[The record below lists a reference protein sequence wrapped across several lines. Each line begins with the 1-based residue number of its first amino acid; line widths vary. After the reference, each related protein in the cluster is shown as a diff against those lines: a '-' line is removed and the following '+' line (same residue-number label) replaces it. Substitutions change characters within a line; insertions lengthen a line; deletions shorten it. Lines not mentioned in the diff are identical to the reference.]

1 MLFLLEGKK
10 MLGAFLSLVS
20 GAVVAATPATPLP
33 WFEFRDYPMKA
44 FENKS
49 EGVTQFQL
57 LIAPDGKIADC
68 AVTQS
73 SGYEELDRTTCFLAT
88 KRVQFRP
95 ARGPNGQPTYGLY
108 RSQAVWALP
117 ERTIPANPGPDL
129 EVSLNKLPDG
139 TAEPPVIKFAYA
151 VDAQGRPSSC
161 TVLPSSLKQPQV
173 LVELGC
179 KELLS
184 KVSGQPV
191 VGPAGQPVPAV
202 KTAAVRF
209 NAGS

>member
-1 MLFLLEGKK
+1 MF
-10 MLGAFLSLVS
+10 GAILSLVS
-20 GAVVAATPATPLP
+20 GAVVAATPVTPLP

-44 FENKS
+44 FEKKA

-57 LIAPDGKIADC
+57 LIAPDGRIADC
-68 AVTQS
+68 SVTSS
-73 SGYEELDRTTCFLAT
+73 SGNAELDRATCFLAT

-95 ARGPNGQPTYGLY
+95 ARGPDGQPVFGVY
-108 RSQAVWALP
+108 RSQALWALP
-117 ERTIPANPGPDL
+117 ERRIPAAAGPDL
-129 EVSLNKLPDG
+129 EVSLNQLPAG
-139 TAEPPVIKFAYA
+139 TKEPPVVKLAYS
-151 VDAQGRPSSC
+151 VDQRGNPSQC
-161 TVLPSSLKQPQV
+161 TVLPSSLQQPQV

-179 KELLS
+179 KELLA